1 MKTLKYI
8 LAVFAAT
15 VLASC
20 SLDEHSFTNM
30 EQKNYMKNASEAENV
45 LLGVYENL
53 TNQYMYGYHLS
64 LYFTLGTDQAKVSG
78 NRPDDGFRDIPSN
91 LYTTSAQQ
99 VQQTWAALYNA
110 IYDANDFIERLSALV
125 ENYSDADKNRAAVMM
140 AEARALRA
148 LFYFELVRWYGNI
161 VLMKNTS
168 DSKKHPST
176 FIQADPVDVYEYIE
190 QDLLYAVK
198 TLPYASEDTYRSSNA
213 YRFSKAAAIGLLT
226 KVYATWAGYPVCD
239 ESKWQKA
246 VVTAKPLIESGKHG
260 LQEDYERL
268 WKNTSNGVWDPLESL
283 IEVSFYAPVIS
294 GGDAVGRIGK
304 WNGVEA
310 PPIDTDYIR
319 LTANWRV
326 LPSFIYKW
334 LQKEKNDKR
343 FSLSFADYSY
353 DDKRNMVQT
362 GIGFVNAAA
371 KTSDLANRKTLNES
385 LYVAKWDLIKY
396 ADTFLSD
403 ANYTNTNWYLLR
415 YSDVLL
421 LYAEALNELNKA
433 PNNDAY
439 AAINMV
445 RRRAGLSNLPTG
457 LSYEAFRQAIRD
469 ERSHELC
476 FEGHRRQDL
485 VRWGIY
491 YDTIIQTESDLNAW
505 HPDASKRYFVSTYTV
520 KGKHELLPIPQR
532 DLDMMTNCDQ
542 NPNW

>member
-8 LAVFAAT
+8 IAVFAAA

-20 SLDEHSFTNM
+20 SLDEQSFTNM
-30 EQKNYMKNASEAENV
+30 EQKNYMKNAVEAENV

-53 TNQYMYGYHLS
+53 TNEHMYGYHLS
-64 LYFTLGTDQAKVSG
+64 LYFPLGTDQAKVSSVSL
-78 NRPDDGFRDIPSN
+78 DGFRDIPSN
-91 LYTTSAQQ
+91 MYSTSAVQ
-99 VQQTWAALYNA
+99 VQQTWAALYNG
-110 IYDANDFIERLSALV
+110 IYDANDFIERLSGLV
-125 ENYSDADKNRAAVMM
+125 GTYSEADKNRAAVMM

-148 LFYFELVRWYGNI
+148 LYYFELVRWYGNV
-161 VLMKNTS
+161 VLMKSTA

-176 FIQADPVDVYEYIE
+176 FVQATPAEVYEYIE
-190 QDLLYAVK
+190 QDLLYAIK
-198 TLPYASEDTYRSSNA
+198 TLPYADEDTYRSSNA

-239 ESKWQKA
+239 QSKWHKA

-260 LQEDYERL
+260 LQEDYEQL
-268 WKNTSNGVWDPLESL
+268 WKNTSNGIWDPLESL
-283 IEVSFYAPVIS
+283 LEVSFYAPVIS

-304 WNGVEA
+304 WNGVQSEQ
-310 PPIDTDYIR
+310 ISTDYIR
-319 LTANWRV
+319 ISAYWTV
-326 LPSFIYKW
+326 VPPFISKW
-334 LQKEKNDKR
+334 IEKEPKDKR
-343 FSLSFADYSY
+343 LALSYADYTY
-353 DDKRNMVQT
+353 DANKKKAT
-362 GIGFVNAAA
+362 IGKGFASAIAAGQA
-371 KTSDLANRKTLNES
+371 SSERKTFNGK

-396 ADTFLSD
+396 ADNYLSD

-445 RRRAGLSNLPTG
+445 RRRAGLSNLTAG
-457 LSYEAFRQAIRD
+457 LSYEAFKQAVRD

-476 FEGHRRQDL
+476 FEGHRKQDL
-485 VRWGIY
+485 VRWGNY
-491 YDTIIQTESDLNAW
+491 YDTIQQTVSDLNDW
-505 HPDASKRYFVSTYTV
+505 HEEANTYYLIGEYTV

-532 DLDMMTNCDQ
+532 DLDMMTACDQ

>member
-8 LAVFAAT
+8 IAVFAAA

-20 SLDEHSFTNM
+20 SLDEQSFTNM
-30 EQKNYMKNASEAENV
+30 EQKNYMKNAVEAENV

-53 TNQYMYGYHLS
+53 TNEHMYGYHLS
-64 LYFTLGTDQAKVSG
+64 LYFPLGTDQAKVSG
-78 NRPDDGFRDIPSN
+78 VSLDGFRDIPSN
-91 LYTTSAQQ
+91 MYSTSAVQ
-99 VQQTWAALYNA
+99 VQQTWAALYNG
-110 IYDANDFIERLSALV
+110 IYDANDFIERLSGLV
-125 ENYSDADKNRAAVMM
+125 GTYSEADKNRAAVMM

-148 LFYFELVRWYGNI
+148 LYYFELVRWYGNV
-161 VLMKNTS
+161 VLMKSTA

-176 FIQADPVDVYEYIE
+176 FVQATPAEVYEYIE
-190 QDLLYAVK
+190 QDLLYAIK
-198 TLPYASEDTYRSSNA
+198 TLPYADEDTYRSSNA

-239 ESKWQKA
+239 QSKWHKA

-260 LQEDYERL
+260 LQEDYEQL
-268 WKNTSNGVWDPLESL
+268 WKNTSNGIWDPLESL
-283 IEVSFYAPVIS
+283 LEVSFYAPVIS

-304 WNGVEA
+304 WNGVQSEQ
-310 PPIDTDYIR
+310 ISTDYIR
-319 LTANWRV
+319 ISAYWTV
-326 LPSFIYKW
+326 VPPFISKW
-334 LQKEKNDKR
+334 IEKEPKDKR
-343 FSLSFADYSY
+343 LALSYADYTY
-353 DDKRNMVQT
+353 DANKKKAT
-362 GIGFVNAAA
+362 IGKGFASAIAAGQA
-371 KTSDLANRKTLNES
+371 SSERKTFNGK

-396 ADTFLSD
+396 ADNYLSD

-445 RRRAGLSNLPTG
+445 RRRAGLSNLTAG
-457 LSYEAFRQAIRD
+457 LSYEAFKQAVRD

-476 FEGHRRQDL
+476 FEGHRKQDL
-485 VRWGIY
+485 VRWGNY
-491 YDTIIQTESDLNAW
+491 YDTIQQTVSDLNDW
-505 HPDASKRYFVSTYTV
+505 HEEANTYYLIGEYTV

-532 DLDMMTNCDQ
+532 DLDMMTACDQ